1 MTYAIH
7 RRDVFKLAAAGGLL
21 MTPAARLLAQTS
33 MPDVPIELN
42 MSGAKRAFTKH
53 PKAAIL
59 SYPIRHIMAAEGS
72 GGGRVGIFL
81 TLRGPTEADI
91 AQMAGEAREDLAR
104 RLEAI
109 GLPVMPQAE
118 MLANPAVA
126 ALDWGD
132 PHWEDGTPDPLG
144 RRIWYNT
151 AGPGERVINRWG
163 STTGSPEL
171 GIINRMAAPSRA
183 LDAVI
188 IIPSMFLEFSTL
200 TGDSRSGSQGS
211 TSWVGGDISFG
222 FKPFSATYYM
232 AGGQRSIEMLGGS
245 VSPTGRERLR
255 GLMSGQPL
263 PGTINNNVAAPSE
276 DMTERLGRA
285 RIDEFVVDMGAWR
298 EWMRAAY
305 RGYNT
310 ALTAEIAEARAG

>member
-1 MTYAIH
+1 MTWSMH
-7 RRDVFKLAAAGGLL
+7 RREMFKLAG
-21 MTPAARLLAQTS
+21 
-33 MPDVPIELN
+33 
-42 MSGAKRAFTKH
+42 
-53 PKAAIL
+53 AAIL
-59 SYPIRHIMAAEGS
+59 SYPIRHIMAAEGN

-81 TLRGPTEADI
+81 TLRGPAEADI
-91 AQMAGEAREDLAR
+91 AQMAGEARDDLAR

-126 ALDWGD
+126 ALDWGQ
-132 PHWEDGTPDPLG
+132 PHWDEGTPDPMG

-163 STTGSPEL
+163 STTGGPEL
-171 GIINRMAAPSRA
+171 GITNRMAAPSRA

-200 TGDSRSGSQGS
+200 SGDSRSGSQGS

-222 FKPFSATYYM
+222 FKPFSWTFYM

-245 VSPTGRERLR
+245 VTTRGR
-255 GLMSGQPL
+255 GLIAGQPL
-263 PGTINNNVAAPSE
+263 PGTINNSVAAPSA

-310 ALTAEIAEARAG
+310 ALTAEIAEARSG

>member
-1 MTYAIH
+1 MTWSMQ
-7 RRDVFKLAAAGGLL
+7 RRDVFKLAGAGGLL
-21 MTPAARLLAQTS
+21 LTPASRLLAQS
-33 MPDVPIELN
+33 AMPDVQIELN
-42 MSGAKRAFTKH
+42 MTGAKRAFTKH

-59 SYPIRHIMAAEGS
+59 SYPIRHIMAAEGN

-91 AQMAGEAREDLAR
+91 AQMAGEARDDLAR
-104 RLEAI
+104 RLEAV
-109 GLPVMPQAE
+109 GLPVMAQAD
-118 MLANPAVA
+118 MLANPAVT
-126 ALDWGD
+126 ALDWGQ
-132 PHWEDGTPDPLG
+132 PHWDEGTPDPMG

-151 AGPGERVINRWG
+151 AGPGERVLNRWG
-163 STTGSPEL
+163 SPSGGPEM

-188 IIPSMFLEFSTL
+188 IIPSLFLEFSTL
-200 TGDSRSGSQGS
+200 SGESRSGSQGS

-222 FKPFSATYYM
+222 FKPFSWTFYM

-245 VSPTGRERLR
+245 VTTRGR
-255 GLMSGQPL
+255 GLIAGQPL
-263 PGTINNNVAAPSE
+263 PGTINNSVAAPSAE
-276 DMTERLGRA
+276 MTQRLGRA

-310 ALTAEIAEARAG
+310 ALTAEIAEARSG

>member
-1 MTYAIH
+1 MTWSIQ
-7 RRDVFKLAAAGGLL
+7 RRDMFKLAGAGGLL
-21 MTPAARLLAQTS
+21 LTPAGRLLAQSS
-33 MPDVPIELN
+33 MPDVPIELS

-59 SYPIRHIMAAEGS
+59 SYPIRYIMAAEGN

-81 TLRGPTEADI
+81 TLRGPTQDDM
-91 AQMAGEAREDLAR
+91 AQMAGEARDDLAR

-109 GLPVMPQAE
+109 GLPVMAQAD
-118 MLANPAVA
+118 MLANPVVS
-126 ALDWGD
+126 ALDWGE
-132 PHWEDGTPDPLG
+132 PHWDEGTPDPMG

-151 AGPGERVINRWG
+151 AAPGERVINRWG
-163 STTGSPEL
+163 SPDGRAEY

-188 IIPSMFLEFSTL
+188 IIPSLFLEFSTL
-200 TGDSRSGSQGS
+200 SGSSRSGSAGT

-222 FKPFSATYYM
+222 FKPFSWTFYM

-245 VSPTGRERLR
+245 VSPRGR
-255 GLMSGQPL
+255 GLISGRSL
-263 PGTINNNVAAPSE
+263 PGTINNGVAAPSE
-276 DMTERLGRA
+276 DMTRRLGRA

-298 EWMRAAY
+298 EWMRAAF

-310 ALTAEIAEARAG
+310 ALVAQIADARSG

>member
-1 MTYAIH
+1 MAFSMH
-7 RRDVFKLAAAGGLL
+7 RRDLIKLAGAGGLL
-21 MTPAARLLAQTS
+21 LTPAARLMAQS
-33 MPDVPIELN
+33 AMPDVPIELN

-59 SYPIRHIMAAEGS
+59 SYPIRYIMAAEGN

-81 TLRGPTEADI
+81 TLRGPTEADM
-91 AQMAGEAREDLAR
+91 AQMAGEARDDLAR

-109 GLPVMPQAE
+109 GLPVMPQAD

-126 ALDWGD
+126 ALDWGQ
-132 PHWEDGTPDPLG
+132 PHWDDGTPDPMG

-222 FKPFSATYYM
+222 FKPFSWTYYM

-245 VSPTGRERLR
+245 VSTRGR
-255 GLMSGQPL
+255 GLISGQPL
-263 PGTINNNVAAPSE
+263 PGTINNSVAAPSA

-310 ALTAEIAEARAG
+310 ALTAEIAEARSG